1 MARKRIANDLPPIK
15 EAFPC
20 FRGFT
25 PDQSRQRAI
34 TLLLRECARS
44 LQRKDARPFYTMRE
58 VAAFFGAPLRTVAI
72 SYETL
77 DMEGFLA
84 RIRGSQTMLAGK
96 RASPRQPINAIV
108 GLPISLQSMLAS
120 PFECQLQMELE
131 ERLRVRGFVADSIFF
146 RPNEDYEP
154 AFTDRLLRHNLDI
167 VIWHSPHPL
176 ASHVLMSLRERGV
189 RLVLLQSAEAPLRVA
204 ARGHLLVW
212 QNAYHEMA
220 AYWVKAGIRKAFFVE
235 PINLLSRRALR
246 QLPPILDEHGITL
259 HTIDATEIALSQ
271 HLANQAAIPGQT
283 VLGFMDFI
291 TADTLCNGYP
301 ELIERISTHT
311 RLAFC
316 RGAVRVPR
324 LVTRRICVDVVD
336 LNPVTLADGVVADL
350 CDVQNTQEGLRAT
363 FQAEYHPQVIVS
375 SGVERPYHNRT
386 PLSSN

>member
-15 EAFPC
+15 EAFPS

-25 PDQSRQRAI
+25 PEQSRQQAI
-34 TLLLRECARS
+34 TVFLRECARS

-84 RIRGSQTMLAGK
+84 RIRGSQTMLSGK
-96 RASPRQPINAIV
+96 KASPRQTVNAVI

-131 ERLRVRGFVADSIFF
+131 ERLRARGFVADSIFF

-189 RLVLLQSAEAPLRVA
+189 RLVLLQSAETPIRVA

-212 QNAYHEMA
+212 QNAYREMA
-220 AYWVKAGIRKAFFVE
+220 AHWAEAGIRKAFFVE
-235 PINLLSRRALR
+235 PVHLLSRRALR
-246 QLPPILDEHGITL
+246 QLPAILDEHGIAL
-259 HTIDATEIALSQ
+259 QTIEATESALSQ
-271 HLANQAAIPGQT
+271 HLANPPAKPGQT
-283 VLGFMDFI
+283 VLGFIDFI
-291 TADTLCNGYP
+291 TADTLCNSYP
-301 ELIERISTHT
+301 ELIEQISTHT

-336 LNPVTLADGVVADL
+336 LNPITLADGVVADL
-350 CDVQNTQEGLRAT
+350 CDVQNIQEGQRAT
-363 FQAEYHPQVIVS
+363 FYAEYQPQIIVS
-375 SGVERPYHNRT
+375 SGVERP
-386 PLSSN
+386 

>member
-15 EAFPC
+15 EAFPS
-20 FRGFT
+20 FTGFT
-25 PDQSRQRAI
+25 PEQSRQQVI
-34 TLLLRECARS
+34 TGLLRECARA
-44 LQRKDARPFYTMRE
+44 LQRKDARAFYTMRE

-84 RIRGSQTMLAGK
+84 RIRGSQTMLSGK
-96 RASPRQPINAIV
+96 KSSPRQTVNAII

-131 ERLRVRGFVADSIFF
+131 ERLRARGFVADSIFY

-154 AFTDRLLRHNLDI
+154 SFTDRLLRHNLDI

-189 RLVLLQSAEAPLRVA
+189 RLVLLQSAEAPLRVP

-212 QNAYHEMA
+212 QNAYRDMA
-220 AYWVKAGIRKAFFVE
+220 AHWAKAGIRKAFFVE
-235 PINLLSRRALR
+235 PVHMLSRRALR
-246 QLPPILDEHGITL
+246 QMPAILNEHGIAL
-259 HTIDATEIALSQ
+259 ETIEATESALSH
-271 HLANQAAIPGQT
+271 HLANPPATPGQT

-301 ELIERISTHT
+301 ELIDRISTHT

-324 LVTRRICVDVVD
+324 LITRRICVDVVD
-336 LNPVTLADGVVADL
+336 LNPVALANGVVADL
-350 CDVQNTQEGLRAT
+350 CDVQNTQEGQRAT
-363 FQAEYHPQVIVS
+363 FLAEYHPQIIVS
-375 SGVERPYHNRT
+375 SGVERP
-386 PLSSN
+386 